1 MFKIIDFS
9 LLTETK
15 TKDATGQT
23 SSVDVPVSRIGK
35 QKSIYQNEFYKADQ
49 AGIRPQGVIEM
60 SAFDSVNSAVPQ
72 VSATPKR
79 NLPFFVK
86 GAKPICFLVMSK
98 VKPLYM
104 GRRENDAI
112 ERA

>member
-60 SAFDSVNSAVPQ
+60 SSFDYDGQAFLMIGTQKYTIYRTFMVGTD
-72 VSATPKR
+72 R
-79 NLPFFVK
+79 
-86 GAKPICFLVMSK
+86 IE
-98 VKPLYM
+98 LYY
-104 GRRENDAI
+104 G
-112 ERA
+112 ERVGNG

>member
-60 SAFDSVNSAVPQ
+60 SSFDYDGQAFLMIGIQKYTIYRTYMVGTD
-72 VSATPKR
+72 R
-79 NLPFFVK
+79 
-86 GAKPICFLVMSK
+86 IE
-98 VKPLYM
+98 LYY
-104 GRRENDAI
+104 G
-112 ERA
+112 ERVGNG